1 MVNTLQVGGEL
12 GLGQALE
19 GGAYTLTLQ
28 NDGNLVLSEPDGTVA
43 WATMTHEQ
51 GVERA
56 VLQDDGNFVLY
67 SASGPVWATDTN
79 GSEVDHLIVQP
90 DRNIVLYGR
99 DGASLWASGTNTD
112 TPIVL
117 EQAVADSEP
126 LAAPAVEDVPA
137 PPPAPEPRTYT
148 VEPGDTLWAIA
159 ERFYGDGNRYLEI
172 AGASGIEN
180 PDAINAGQLLTIP

>member
-1 MVNTLQVGGEL
+1 MGDTLQVGGEL

-28 NDGNLVLSEPDGTVA
+28 NDGNLVLSEPEGTVV

-67 SASGPVWATDTN
+67 SAAGPVWATDTN
-79 GSEVDHLIVQP
+79 GGEADHLVVQP

-99 DGASLWASGTNTD
+99 NGASLWASGTNTD
-112 TPIVL
+112 NPIV
-117 EQAVADSEP
+117 VAEPVVGEEP
-126 LAAPAVEDVPA
+126 LAAPAAEMS
-137 PPPAPEPRTYT
+137 PPPAPQVRTYT
-148 VEPGDTLWAIA
+148 VEPGDTLWTIA

-180 PDAINAGQLLTIP
+180 PDAIDAGQLLTIP